1 MKYNIFFFFVLIIT
15 LFNATRA
22 LIRNTYNSKALTADQ
37 NNDQNNAQN
46 VSQNN
51 SLNNE
56 NSCAIQKMAEEMIEK
71 LLNEKDLF
79 TTIMEALQ
87 SRLNDDYLCT
97 EQKFTNICIHEKDQ
111 KALTFPCSSSKYEA
125 LIHKFTYRKLCHS
138 KIAFS
143 NILLKSFIEKKESE
157 NTFSTILKH
166 YNLLLKC
173 VDNDLKEIYRSSIQL
188 FTDLRTSVVD
198 LSEKLWSKKIID
210 VLKKREHLIAGIF
223 CELRNGSQ
231 SNLVSNSLEFENFG
245 ILKINNEDILNEA
258 FYAFSEYYYYFP
270 YFATKLLEKGGM
282 IERLI
287 NIHEK
292 LTSYRTQ
299 HILTRINEQ
308 SKTEVLNNE
317 DVFHNLS
324 SYKHHHANSSN
335 SFAQFKEIKETNSE
349 TNDNINTNT
358 NATVNTNSNTNVNT
372 NTNANTNT
380 NSDSHSNPNPNPNHN
395 SDTIANP
402 NSDTNTNPNSDTN
415 TNPNSDTNTNPNSD
429 TKTNP
434 NSDTITNPNSD
445 TKTNPTSDTITNPN
459 SDTVINIKENQPQ
472 ISNTNNN
479 IVITKPQ
486 ELSNT
491 PENSKNTKSQGNVL
505 NNPLYSISSLK
516 SKNIVDLI
524 KDLIKDTNIVKF
536 ENNEPTNNIDEEG
549 IKKLIE
555 NSFLDLNDNTMLVRL
570 LIKPQA
576 VILSVIQSF
585 ILMTPSPERDAR
597 TYCKKVL
604 VNDEL
609 IDSADIKDVSEEED
623 LVNKF
628 ASKYNL
634 VYEKI
639 KLEELREIEQ
649 SKKTI
654 KNSKKHLSA
663 IEVQNVQNRN
673 EKSMAVNKYDSNNNA
688 PLIAVVR
695 DPNGEK
701 TDDIIN
707 NNVDLYSLSGDVDQT
722 FEDPNKKSGTS
733 SMVLSNILFL
743 LFFFFYYFI

>member
-1 MKYNIFFFFVLIIT
+1 MKYNIFFFCVLIIT
-15 LFNATRA
+15 LFDAIRA
-22 LIRNTYNSKALTADQ
+22 LIRNTYNSQALTADQ
-37 NNDQNNAQN
+37 NNDQNYIQDNQN
-46 VSQNN
+46 TNQKNTP
-51 SLNNE
+51 NNE
-56 NSCAIQKMAEEMIEK
+56 DACEIQKMAEEMIEK

-79 TTIMEALQ
+79 TSIMEALQ
-87 SRLNDDYLCT
+87 SRLNDDNICT

-111 KALTFPCSSSKYEA
+111 KDLIFPCSSSKYEA

-143 NILLKSFIEKKESE
+143 NILLKSFIEKNESE

-166 YNLLLKC
+166 YNVLLKC
-173 VDNDLKEIYRSSIQL
+173 VDNDLKEIYKSSIQL
-188 FTDLRTSVVD
+188 FNDLRASVVD
-198 LSEKLWSKKIID
+198 LTEKLWSRKIID

-223 CELRNGSQ
+223 CELRNGTK

-287 NIHEK
+287 IIHEQ
-292 LTSYRTQ
+292 LTNYRTQ

-317 DVFHNLS
+317 DVLHNLS
-324 SYKHHHANSSN
+324 SYKHHHSNNNSSF
-335 SFAQFKEIKETNSE
+335 SQFKEIQEINSE
-349 TNDNINTNT
+349 PNDNTNT
-358 NATVNTNSNTNVNT
+358 DPNSNQNTNTNSNTNTNINT
-372 NTNANTNT
+372 NQSKNSNTNQ
-380 NSDSHSNPNPNPNHN
+380 S
-395 SDTIANP
+395 
-402 NSDTNTNPNSDTN
+402 
-415 TNPNSDTNTNPNSD
+415 
-429 TKTNP
+429 
-434 NSDTITNPNSD
+434 
-445 TKTNPTSDTITNPN
+445 
-459 SDTVINIKENQPQ
+459 ENQNMNQ
-472 ISNTNNN
+472 IENPGINNNEKSNTNNSV
-479 IVITKPQ
+479 VITKSQ
-486 ELSNT
+486 E
-491 PENSKNTKSQGNVL
+491 SKHAPKNINNTKPQGNVL

-597 TYCKKVL
+597 TYCKKKL

-609 IDSADIKDVSEEED
+609 VDSADIKDVSEEED

-654 KNSKKHLSA
+654 KNSKTHLSA
-663 IEVQNVQNRN
+663 IQVQNLQNKNDR
-673 EKSMAVNKYDSNNNA
+673 SSASNKHSSSSNA

-707 NNVDLYSLSGDVDQT
+707 NNVDLHSLSGDVDLT
-722 FEDPNKKSGTS
+722 FQDPNKKSGTLYI
-733 SMVLSNILFL
+733 MFSNILFL
-743 LFFFFYYFI
+743 LFFFFYFI